1 MQSYQVYGLDQ
12 QGRIV
17 QPPAAIFCATDGA
30 LYAKA
35 LAAGQAVEVRD
46 RTRMVMRIEA
56 IPGAPYSLGRCGSAS
71 TTGS

>member
-1 MQSYQVYGLDQ
+1 VYGLDQ

-17 QPPAAIFCATDGA
+17 QPPAVIFCATDGEA
-30 LYAKA
+30 INYAKA

-56 IPGAPYSLGRCGSAS
+56 IPDAPLYSLGRCGSAS
-71 TTGS
+71 PKPGS